1 MSFDVLWSSA
11 KSTFILF
18 LETPVH
24 KHYTKVRANVF
35 DGRCHH
41 TCQWMT
47 IGLYWSLKLYS
58 LMFQHVSTPL
68 QVTSGGR
75 IISGKRFVRASQ
87 NRSSRSW
94 HLQHQQTQRCF
105 NLKETFVR
113 SQHLS
118 KWFNQKKCFRMGM
131 GWHGVANWHASSAP
145 HWYLAKNP
153 KVVAM
158 VPDLEH
164 HSSNVRMA
172 NVRIS
177 LNSVKTGQG
186 EYWDTRKQV
195 QWMS

>member
-118 KWFNQKKCFRMGM
+118 KWFNFKKNVFAWAWAGM
-131 GWHGVANWHASSAP
+131 VWQTDMLQALLIGTSQ
-145 HWYLAKNP
+145 
-153 KVVAM
+153 
-158 VPDLEH
+158 
-164 HSSNVRMA
+164 
-172 NVRIS
+172 RIPR
-177 LNSVKTGQG
+177 LL
-186 EYWDTRKQV
+186 
-195 QWMS
+195 QWSPTWSTIPQMFEWQM